1 MICRAG
7 AEEADLLLFPEIL
20 GTKSIQEEIEAALYE
35 NESEYPRMTI
45 CPSIWKRNKNS
56 CRILDEMGMLLAEQE
71 KHFGAQLGGKLE
83 DIKSNQKVYLFHCE
97 GIGRIAVLICMDFLV
112 NTYREF
118 VVKELKATLVL
129 VPSYSSGEYNFETK
143 AMNYMDLDCQVIW
156 INCCSA
162 AKGKNEPIT
171 LRYGAGRKGVYRE
184 RKMVNEL
191 CGEHCTGECLWIY
204 EIELEGGTQKEKET
218 GWDFHETLEMLNGLS
233 EKSQEEIKTYIAVV
247 KSRNQTYIR
256 STVQAVEEQD
266 YATVDQIVK
275 ECKRAQKQ

>member
-1 MICRAG
+1 MICRAE

-204 EIELEGGTQKEKET
+204 EIELEGGTQE
-218 GWDFHETLEMLNGLS
+218 
-233 EKSQEEIKTYIAVV
+233 
-247 KSRNQTYIR
+247 R
-256 STVQAVEEQD
+256 
-266 YATVDQIVK
+266 
-275 ECKRAQKQ
+275 